1 MQKQMADTNETRF
14 KQSNGIL
21 TESLKRKFKIRKQA
35 KILITEKFLEIWE
48 KRTRVQQRRK
58 RMGESMR
65 RKKGENP

>member
-1 MQKQMADTNETRF
+1 MADTDETRF

-21 TESLKRKFKIRKQA
+21 IESLKRKFKIRKQA

>member
-1 MQKQMADTNETRF
+1 MQKQMADTDETRF

-21 TESLKRKFKIRKQA
+21 IESLKRKFKIRKQA